1 MNMVKETFSLD
12 LNIFTERSGAGDI
25 YLFTDNVTALFGNH
39 IYLLP
44 CYFNLAILFQA
55 NNMAFLMI
63 KNNVAFFAATG
74 STPFILDSDG
84 HHATATATDSNDNRL
99 GTCRRDAGKAIV
111 LEALDVVIGLIGQ
124 RLHLQVLPTE
134 AVRHN
139 AHQRPVH
146 HQAQT
151 SAQCGDRAGKVN
163 CVQSHVTPTEVFDFA
178 FLPLLL
184 AFCSGISS
192 DSGGTSVNTVRR
204 P

>member
-1 MNMVKETFSLD
+1 MFSV
-12 LNIFTERSGAGDI
+12 A
-25 YLFTDNVTALFGNH
+25 TALR
-39 IYLLP
+39 P
-44 CYFNLAILFQA
+44 RA
-55 NNMAFLMI
+55 
-63 KNNVAFFAATG
+63 
-74 STPFILDSDG
+74 DSG
-84 HHATATATDSNDNRL
+84 TWSSVSASSTATDSNDNRL
-99 GTCRRDAGKAIV
+99 GARRRNAGKAVV

-146 HQAQT
+146 HQAQAAAH
-151 SAQCGDRAGKVN
+151 SGDRAGKVN

-192 DSGGTSVNTVRR
+192 DSGGTSVSTVSR